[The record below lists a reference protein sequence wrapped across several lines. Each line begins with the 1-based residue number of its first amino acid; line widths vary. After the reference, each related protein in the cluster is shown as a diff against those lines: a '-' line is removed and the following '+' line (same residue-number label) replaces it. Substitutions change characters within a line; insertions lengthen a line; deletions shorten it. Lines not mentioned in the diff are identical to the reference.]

1 MFHINPFLLFFFF
14 SRKLIYKNS
23 SQIVFTL
30 LFLHFFQFFSVQLY
44 RIVCS
49 RFQSVSKFLPYVVQS
64 WNAND
69 SVFTATEREV
79 FYVSST
85 FLPNGERKI
94 LNSYTHTHPYI
105 RTPKRGSVSV
115 ACRPSLSDCDVLKT
129 PRTAKQYGKS
139 YLCMYVY
146 CFFPSLAL
154 ELRTIIGIRFSTQ
167 TQWERESA
175 RRRAQC
181 KLCIDTFGELLPQ
194 ANSIKAFHF
203 SSERDII

>member
-94 LNSYTHTHPYI
+94 LNPYTYTW
-105 RTPKRGSVSV
+105 TPKRGSVSV
-115 ACRPSLSDCDVLKT
+115 ACRPSLSDCDVLKNT
-129 PRTAKQYGKS
+129 KN
-139 YLCMYVY
+139 C
-146 CFFPSLAL
+146 
-154 ELRTIIGIRFSTQ
+154 
-167 TQWERESA
+167 
-175 RRRAQC
+175 
-181 KLCIDTFGELLPQ
+181 
-194 ANSIKAFHF
+194 
-203 SSERDII
+203 